1 MITNFFKP
9 ANKEMQGSIAK
20 SKPQPRKSPKEARKR
35 RCVLVD
41 SEAELSGDGHSG
53 QSEDEWS
60 DGEKDRQEKFI
71 SDEPV
76 REKRK
81 RLPRVSAAEKVV
93 SEDELENLKDD
104 CLEIAKPR
112 KKSKGYADEDDLK
125 NQSDSDC
132 SWISDSEEV
141 ELAALERQASSRLR
155 QFVEKRGVGKKP
167 PPKKEKTAA
176 EKEKEAK
183 AAEEKAKAA
192 EEKAR
197 KFKAELSE
205 CQAKSG
211 NASRGHGSV
220 VGSGFSLG
228 SVRVRE
234 MNPFRQLASIF
245 QGGGA
250 AAAAAKPPP
259 KKKANVQ
266 EGLVMNPITKE
277 VCYQHKD
284 GRLSPRPGAL

>member
-20 SKPQPRKSPKEARKR
+20 SKPEPRKPPKEARKR
-35 RCVLVD
+35 RCALVD

-53 QSEDEWS
+53 RSEDEWS
-60 DGEKDRQEKFI
+60 DDEKERQEKFI

-112 KKSKGYADEDDLK
+112 KKNKGYADEDDLK

-155 QFVEKRGVGKKP
+155 QFVEKRGVGRKP
-167 PPKKEKTAA
+167 PQPAPKKARAA
-176 EKEKEAK
+176 EETAK
-183 AAEEKAKAA
+183 AAEERAK
-192 EEKAR
+192 

-250 AAAAAKPPP
+250 TAAAAKQPP

-266 EGLVMNPITKE
+266 EGLVMNPVTKE